1 MLAKKEEGDEVAT
14 DDEENFDPEEAPCK
28 PRDSTVEE
36 EYRDHS
42 QCPQAVEARQIAAR
56 GSAGCVG
63 SS

>member
-14 DDEENFDPEEAPCK
+14 DDEENFDPEESSGE
-28 PRDSTVEE
+28 RSDSTVEE
-36 EYRDHS
+36 EYRKHS
-42 QCPQAVEARQIAAR
+42 QRPEAVEARQIAAR

>member
-14 DDEENFDPEEAPCK
+14 DDEENFDPEESSGER
-28 PRDSTVEE
+28 RDSAVEE
-36 EYRDHS
+36 KHREHS